1 MGGRVKLVSG
11 RVECLGSGWGVF
23 LGGGCDLGGWR
34 GDDRLMCPFGYLVS
48 LFFKMTL
55 TLTSKVQGFVGT
67 AGGVCAGG
75 GTGLWSEVLR
85 SDSVEHEG
93 TDDVPR
99 RFVSQRGD
107 VVMNEGDKKANLCEV
122 ASKMQKMQ
130 QF

>member
-1 MGGRVKLVSG
+1 MS
-11 RVECLGSGWGVF
+11 
-23 LGGGCDLGGWR
+23 
-34 GDDRLMCPFGYLVS
+34 
-48 LFFKMTL
+48 L

-85 SDSVEHEG
+85 LHSVEHEG